1 MFLSNYLTSA
11 KNATETVL
19 ESSVIPQK
27 PEISSKKYLQYVV
40 STNEHLT
47 KLKLAENNEDPGKKS
62 SLYKASRA
70 VFSKMKKNVE
80 EDDSPSEKA
89 HRIGDVKKT
98 QLDDSEEETPK
109 GWKFINLSKN
119 SKVHPS
125 NENN

>member
-47 KLKLAENNEDPGKKS
+47 KLKLAENNEDLGKKS
-62 SLYKASRA
+62 SLYQASRA

-80 EDDSPSEKA
+80 ENDSSSEKA

-98 QLDDSEEETPK
+98 RLDDSEEETPK